1 MGMGRKKDREKQQDL
16 WVAASEMVTTPGHVF
31 YERLN
36 AVLNA
41 EQFDQRVE
49 GMCRKYYK
57 SSSGRPSITPGT
69 YFRLLLL
76 GYFEGL
82 DSERSI
88 AWRAADS
95 LSVRRFLGYDLSEP
109 TPDHSTVS
117 RTRRLYS
124 VETHLAVMRWVL
136 RILRKH
142 RLANGQ
148 SVCMD
153 ATTLQANASMKSL
166 VRRDTGQTYQDYL
179 RQLAQAEGIE
189 QPTKEQLA
197 RLDRKRKKK
206 ASNDDWTNPHDP
218 SARITKMKD
227 GRTKLAH
234 KAEHAVDLASGAVL
248 AVTLQPADR
257 GDTVSY
263 RETLK
268 TAQREAKQ
276 AHPAGIEEVVMDK
289 GYHSSAVLGELAE
302 REIRSYVPEP
312 DRGQRRWSGKQAEQR
327 CVYAN
332 RRRVRGERSKRLQK
346 LRGELCERSFAHCY
360 ETGAMRR
367 VYLRGSNNALKRV
380 LVHAAAFNLGLLL
393 RKLSGW
399 GKPRQAQGR
408 QHRILAL
415 FFPLFAVDTLYGT
428 IGPCLGRLSASPFYE
443 ANSFARQN
451 SLFKNVGFRHGLLGG
466 GVTNRSVVGNVNTG
480 WPSRDC
486 RERF

>member
-16 WVAASEMVTTPGHVF
+16 WVAASEIVTTPGHLF

-36 AVLNA
+36 TVLNA
-41 EQFDQRVE
+41 EKFDQRVE
-49 GMCRKYYK
+49 AMCRKYYK

-69 YFRLLLL
+69 YFRMLLL
-76 GYFEGL
+76 GYFEGI
-82 DSERSI
+82 DSERGI

-95 LSVRRFLGYDLSEP
+95 LSFRKFLGYELSEP

-124 VETHLAVMRWVL
+124 VQTHRAVMTWVL
-136 RILRKH
+136 KILRKH
-142 RLANGQ
+142 GLADGQ
-148 SVCMD
+148 SVCID

-166 VRRDTGQTYQDYL
+166 VRRDTGESYDEYL
-179 RQLAQAEGIE
+179 RQLAQAEGME
-189 QPTKEQLA
+189 NPTKEQAA

-218 SARITKMKD
+218 SARITRMKD

-248 AVTLQPADR
+248 AVTVQAADR
-257 GDTVSY
+257 GDTAGY
-263 RETLK
+263 AETLDA
-268 TAQREAKQ
+268 AQREAGK

-289 GYHSSAVLGELAE
+289 GYHSGAVLLDLNE

-312 DRGQRRWSGKQAEQR
+312 ERGKRHWSGRQPEQR

-332 RRRVRGERSKRLQK
+332 RRRVRAQRSKRLQK

-360 ETGAMRR
+360 ETGALRR
-367 VYLRGSNNALKRV
+367 LYVRGTDNVLKRV
-380 LVHAAAFNLGLLL
+380 LVQTAAFNIGLLL
-393 RKLSGW
+393 RTLSGW

-408 QHRILAL
+408 KIAL
-415 FFPLFAVDTLYGT
+415 TALCFALCMAQRTCAVVQG
-428 IGPCLGRLSASPFYE
+428 G
-443 ANSFARQN
+443 FARFDLRLFPN
-451 SLFKNVGFRHGLLGG
+451 ISLTPYWRAV
-466 GVTNRSVVGNVNTG
+466 
-480 WPSRDC
+480 PQ
-486 RERF
+486 